1 MIQLVHRKAGAC
13 MKKRF
18 AGLVIVG
25 AAVATLLMKRKKQE
39 EEPVLITLDDGE
51 LEKELDEM
59 DSDYPHIKVT
69 ERQSWQ
75 TRIKI
80 LLKSLVEEKELTL
93 IHYLKFK
100 TQNDLFDAIKQAKQ
114 SDYTLA
120 EADEKHQVV
129 LEKSVENFYDDI
141 CKAVLEMAE
150 ITRIH
155 HGSYR
160 EFEIKK

>member
-1 MIQLVHRKAGAC
+1 

-18 AGLVIVG
+18 AGLVLVG
-25 AAVATLLMKRKKQE
+25 AAVATLMMKRKKE
-39 EEPVLITLDDGE
+39 NEEPVLITLDDE
-51 LEKELDEM
+51 PETEFDEM
-59 DSDYPHIKVT
+59 DQDYPHIKSS

-80 LLKSLVEEKELTL
+80 LLKALVDKKQLTL
-93 IHYLKFK
+93 VHYLKFK
-100 TQNDLFDAIKQAKQ
+100 NQNDLFDAIKQAKQ
-114 SDYTLA
+114 FDYTLA

-129 LEKSVENFYDDI
+129 LEKDIENFYDDV

-150 ITRIH
+150 ITRSH
-155 HGSYR
+155 QGVYR

>member
-1 MIQLVHRKAGAC
+1 

-18 AGLVIVG
+18 AGLVLVG
-25 AAVATLLMKRKKQE
+25 AAVATVLMKRKKQD
-39 EEPVLITLDDGE
+39 EEPVLITLDD
-51 LEKELDEM
+51 DEQESEFNSM
-59 DSDYPHIKVT
+59 DQDYPHIKVS

-80 LLKSLVEEKELTL
+80 LLKALVEEKQLTL
-93 IHYLKFK
+93 IHHLKFK
-100 TQNDLFDAIKQAKQ
+100 SQNDLFEAIKQAKQ
-114 SDYTLA
+114 LDYTLA

-129 LEKSVENFYDDI
+129 LEKIVENFYDDI

-150 ITRIH
+150 ITRSH
-155 HGSYR
+155 TGEYR